1 MSTCAPKPP
10 CISPQATIA
19 FFKGAKGDK
28 GDPGAASTVPGP
40 PGDQGGQGP
49 VGVYTGTYDDT
60 VTYYDTNVRKDI
72 VDYAGQF
79 WIVANS
85 EKSGTSDWGV
95 PNVDDWQPFG
105 ATLVNVAT
113 AIRLLVPANI
123 AVELNIVPPGYLQ
136 SSNFVQYTTGW
147 LATGLGRVE
156 INDGVFIGVI
166 STDTPRFNADSP
178 NRTMPVVGYA
188 EFDIPAILDA
198 AIPINPIINNVTDN
212 ALIFFG
218 WIQGANNFID
228 NRFGNMT
235 QRFQIILEGT
245 GSNTSAGSDL
255 FYIQVYYRLRDN
267 GGAWDPWVP
276 IGQDWYMQKLAAL
289 DQSFNPVK
297 SLSIA
302 LTGTQDIQFSA
313 GFSKGAAGAAAVGG
327 AKISVQAFN

>member
-1 MSTCAPKPP
+1 MP
-10 CISPQATIA
+10 PQATMA
-19 FFKGAKGDK
+19 FFPGIKGDK
-28 GDPGAASTVPGP
+28 GDPGPASTVPGP

-49 VGVYTGTYDDT
+49 VGVYTGTYDPNT
-60 VTYYDTNVRKDI
+60 VYYDTNVRKDI

-85 EKSGTSDWGV
+85 EKTGLDTWDA

-105 ATLVNVAT
+105 TTLVNVAT
-113 AIRLLVPANI
+113 AIRLLVPADI
-123 AVELNIVPPGYLQ
+123 AVALNIIPPGYLA
-136 SSNFVQYTTGW
+136 SDNFVAYTSGW
-147 LATGLGRVE
+147 LATGAGRVE

-166 STDTPRFNADSP
+166 STNTPVFNPASP
-178 NRTMPVVGYA
+178 NRTMPKVGYA
-188 EFDIPAILDA
+188 EFDIPAIADG
-198 AIPINPIINNVTDN
+198 AITVNPTINNVTDN

-218 WIQGANNFID
+218 WTQGANNFIE
-228 NRFGNMT
+228 NRFGNST
-235 QRFQIILEGT
+235 QRFQIILEGI
-245 GSNTSAGSDL
+245 GDNTSAGSDL

-267 GGAWDPWVP
+267 GGAWDPWTQ

-297 SLSIA
+297 TLSIA

-313 GFSKGAAGAAAVGG
+313 GFSKGAAGVASVGG